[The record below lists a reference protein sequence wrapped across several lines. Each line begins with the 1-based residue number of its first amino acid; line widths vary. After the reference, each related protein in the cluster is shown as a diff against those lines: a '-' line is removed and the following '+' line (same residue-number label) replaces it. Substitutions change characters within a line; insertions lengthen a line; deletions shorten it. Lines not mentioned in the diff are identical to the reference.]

1 MKVARFWIRESATL
15 VDERGRE
22 HSTVAWGWSS
32 DSIEEAHSRA
42 KSAAERIIRWVVGL
56 SSNDPTPC
64 SQYQYFGGR
73 PPREEILQE
82 FHDANGETS
91 ATITRNI
98 YGSTVLNCR
107 DLMFIDIDCRE
118 PPAILRWMRVLLK
131 MRGPTRRSEAG
142 ALQNI
147 RFWSDTYPQTAMN
160 VYRTAAGLR
169 VAIVDRVIRAS
180 DPDVHGIL
188 KELDSDPRYLLLC
201 DAQQCF
207 RARLSPKPWRI
218 GIEMLRER
226 YPFEDEAAEATY
238 RDWQRRYDAATPQ
251 YSTCQFVERL
261 GPQTIDSTLAPL
273 IELHDAMT
281 GVANRLPLA

>member
-1 MKVARFWIRESATL
+1 MKVARFWVREPASI

-32 DSIEEAHSRA
+32 DSIEEARSRA
-42 KSAAERIIRWVVGL
+42 KSSAERTIRWVVGL
-56 SSNDPTPC
+56 SNSDPTPS
-64 SQYQYFGGR
+64 SQYQYFGSR

-82 FHDANGETS
+82 FHDADGETF

-107 DLMFIDIDCRE
+107 DLMFIDIDCHE
-118 PPAILRWMRVLLK
+118 PPAIVRWVRALLGI
-131 MRGPTRRSEAG
+131 RGPTRRSEAG
-142 ALQNI
+142 ALENV
-147 RFWSDTYPQTAMN
+147 RFWSKANPQTTMN

-169 VAIVDRVIRAS
+169 VAVVDRAIRAN

-188 KELDSDPRYLLLC
+188 KELDSDPRYMLLC

-207 RARLSPKPWRI
+207 RARLSPKSWRI

>member
-1 MKVARFWIRESATL
+1 MKVARFWVRESASI

-32 DSIEEAHSRA
+32 DSVEEASLRA
-42 KSAAERIIRWVVGL
+42 KSAAERIIRWVVGPNN
-56 SSNDPTPC
+56 NDPTP
-64 SQYQYFGGR
+64 SAQYQYFGGR

-82 FHDANGETS
+82 FHDTSGETF

-107 DLMFIDIDCRE
+107 DFMFIDIDCRE
-118 PPAILRWMRVLLK
+118 PPALLRWVRAIFGI
-131 MRGPTRRSEAG
+131 RGPTRHSEAG

-147 RFWSDTYPQTAMN
+147 RYWSSVNLHTALI

-169 VAIVDRVIRAS
+169 VAIVDRAIQAN

-188 KELDSDPRYLLLC
+188 KELDSDPRYRLLC

-218 GIEMLRER
+218 GVEMLRER
-226 YPFEDEAAEATY
+226 YPFEDAAAEATY
-238 RDWQRRYDAATPQ
+238 RDWQRRYDATAAR
-251 YSTCQFVERL
+251 YATCQFVERL

-281 GVANRLPLA
+281 RIADPLPLA